1 MPKINID
8 ELVEPIEVTVGGK
21 MYTIDD
27 ISPEIAEKM
36 SKISVEAQRALD
48 AKETANPDDTKVMTD
63 IMAEIMGADKAELA
77 KLGMRKRLMLV
88 TRIMGVINEELEAK
102 NAPEV
107 AATK

>member
-8 ELVEPIEVTVGGK
+8 ELVKPIEVIVGGTE
-21 MYTIDD
+21 YTIED
-27 ISPEIAEKM
+27 ISPDIANKM
-36 SKISVEAQRALD
+36 AKISEDAQKAIEAG
-48 AKETANPDDTKVMTD
+48 ETANPADTEAMTN

-88 TRIMGVINEELEAK
+88 TQIMGVINEELEAK
-102 NAPEV
+102 NVPEA